1 MRPSL
6 VLLAGPNGAGKSTLY
21 QTRVAPRFAG
31 PFVNADI
38 IQREEIKDP
47 SMEASYKAA
56 EVARD
61 RRAELFGAGKS
72 FATETVFSHPSKL
85 EIIEEAR
92 SRGYIVIVM
101 HVGVESPDLS
111 VARVKGRAGKGGHD
125 VPEEKIRTS
134 YTRGQPLIR
143 AAILRSDRGMVF
155 DNSRLNEPPRQVLAF
170 ANGRLLQAAYQ
181 LPDWVLSVYAD
192 DLQVR

>member
-31 PFVNADI
+31 PFVKADI
-38 IQREEIKDP
+38 IQRKEIKDA
-47 SMEASYKAA
+47 STEASYKAA

-61 RRAELFGAGKS
+61 RRAELFGSGKS
-72 FATETVFSHPSKL
+72 FATGTVFSHPSKL

-111 VARVKGRAGKGGHD
+111 VARVKGPVGEGGHD
-125 VPEEKIRTS
+125 VPEEKIRTR

-143 AAILRSDRGMVF
+143 KAILRSDRGMVF

-170 ANGRLLQAAYQ
+170 A
-181 LPDWVLSVYAD
+181 
-192 DLQVR
+192 